1 MADDVEILKEQAAR
15 YRRLMISVSD
25 QRARD
30 ALSGLIAEIEAAL
43 VQSETHPIT
52 AAAGHQEALPKAK
65 NKRIGRSPSKATER

>member
-1 MADDVEILKEQAAR
+1 MANDVEILKEQAAR

-43 VQSETHPIT
+43 VQPGSRRIT
-52 AAAGHQEALPKAK
+52 NGSSQQEPKPKAK
-65 NKRIGRSPSKATER
+65 NKRVGRSPGKATEP